1 MSGRTPIP
9 LTADVEAGLRRLRL
23 AIRREAPDVLA
34 NAKAQRWAPEEVLR
48 VLVEAEIASR
58 DASNTRNRMTAARFP
73 IDKTLDEFRLDESS
87 IPRASHDYLVTLE
100 WIHQAENLCLVGPAG
115 TGKTHYL
122 IGLGTAA
129 VTAGYK
135 VRYFTAV
142 ELVEHLY
149 RAVADNTVGKAI
161 EAVCRNDLIII
172 DEIGFAPLDHT
183 GCQLLFRLVAA
194 GYERR
199 SIAHRLPLTLR
210 ALGPLP
216 ARSTHR
222 RLTARPALPP
232 RPHHHHHRRQ
242 LPPHPPHHPQQGGMT
257 ARTLLATSEDF
268 RWPPARTS
276 TWPLTKVQSA
286 SPRP

>member
-1 MSGRTPIP
+1 MTGRAPIE
-9 LTADVEAGLRRLRL
+9 LAADVEAALRRLRL
-23 AIRREAPDVLA
+23 AAIRREAPDVLA
-34 NAKAQRWAPEEVLR
+34 TAKAQRWAPEELLR

-58 DASNTRNRMTAARFP
+58 DASNTRNRMAAARFP
-73 IDKTLDEFRLDESS
+73 IDKTLDEFRLDQSS
-87 IPRASHDYLVTLE
+87 IPRASNDYLVTLE
-100 WIHQAENLCLVGPAG
+100 WIHRTENLCLVGPAG

-122 IGLGTAA
+122 IGLGRAA

-135 VRYFTAV
+135 VRYFTAI

-199 SIAHRLPLTLR
+199 SIAIGSHSPFEHWGRFLPDQPTAVSLLDRLCH
-210 ALGPLP
+210 P
-216 ARSTHR
+216 AHIIQTGTTSY
-222 RLTARPALPP
+222 RLNNR
-232 RPHHHHHRRQ
+232 
-242 LPPHPPHHPQQGGMT
+242 
-257 ARTLLATSEDF
+257 
-268 RWPPARTS
+268 
-276 TWPLTKVQSA
+276 
-286 SPRP
+286 